1 MSWVASEQA
10 IEGDGGSGAPRPDPV
25 RPDPVSTRPPLK
37 PAYLILGDDLPKVEF
52 ALRRLKARIVEQSGS
67 DLNID
72 EFDAAMNSGIEVVNA
87 ANTLAFLGGTRLVLV
102 QQTQAWGKADKE
114 VVAAYLRSPAPD
126 ACLALVAEKI
136 AAGDLLRATMEQHG
150 EVLEFPA
157 PKEGQ
162 LPQWLAQEAARL
174 RMSFGMD
181 EARFMVRRCGENQSI
196 LLRELEKLRD
206 YVDGRS
212 VTTDD
217 IRLLCTATIE
227 ASIFDLLD
235 SLALG
240 GGSAAFS
247 AADDL
252 LASGER
258 TEVLFYRILRHFQN
272 LSRVAALKDE
282 GMSREAI
289 QAELKMKPFPLRKLL
304 EQSALL
310 GADGVARRLAVLADT
325 DARMKGLGTLP
336 AEMELQMCLGRLSA
350 A

>member
-1 MSWVASEQA
+1 MSEQA
-10 IEGDGGSGAPRPDPV
+10 IGADDRSGSTRNGSASMRQG
-25 RPDPVSTRPPLK
+25 PVSTRPPLK
-37 PAYLILGDDLPKVEF
+37 PAYLILGDDLPKVEL

-72 EFDAAMNSGIEVVNA
+72 EFDAAVDGGIEVVNA

-102 QQTQAWGKADKE
+102 QQVQAWLKADKE
-114 VVAAYLRSPAPD
+114 AVAAYLRSPAPD

-136 AAGDLLRATMEQHG
+136 APGDLLRTTMEKHG

-157 PKEGQ
+157 PKEGR
-162 LPQWLAQEAARL
+162 LPQWLTQEAGRL
-174 RMSFGMD
+174 HLSLGME
-181 EARFMVRRCGENQSI
+181 EARFMVQRCGDNQSI
-196 LLRELEKLRD
+196 LLRELEKLQI
-206 YVDGRS
+206 YVDGRT
-212 VTTDD
+212 VTGDD
-217 IRLLCTATIE
+217 IRLLTTATVE

-240 GGSAAFS
+240 RGAAAFS

-272 LSRVAALKDE
+272 LSRVAALRDE

-289 QAELKMKPFPLRKLL
+289 QAELKMKAFPVRKLV

-310 GADGVARRLAVLADT
+310 GADGIAHRLAVLADT
-325 DARMKGLGTLP
+325 DARMKGLGALP
-336 AEMELQMCLGRLSA
+336 AEMELQMCLGRLLA

>member
-1 MSWVASEQA
+1 VSEQA
-10 IEGDGGSGAPRPDPV
+10 IGADDGSESPRLGPTP
-25 RPDPVSTRPPLK
+25 TRPPLK
-37 PAYLILGDDLPKVEF
+37 PAYLILGDDLPKVES
-52 ALRRLKARIVEQSGS
+52 AVRRLKARIVAQSGS

-72 EFDAAMNSGIEVVNA
+72 EFNAAAAGGLEVVNA

-102 QQTQAWGKADKE
+102 QQVQAWLKADKE
-114 VVAAYLRSPAPD
+114 VVAGYLRSPAPD
-126 ACLALVAEKI
+126 ACLALVAEKL
-136 AAGDLLRATMEQHG
+136 APGDVLRAAMEKHG

-157 PKEGQ
+157 PREGQ
-162 LPQWLAQEAARL
+162 LPQWLAQEAARA
-174 RMSFGMD
+174 RMNLSM
-181 EARFMVRRCGENQSI
+181 EQARLMVQRCGDNQSI
-196 LLRELEKLRD
+196 LLRELEKLQI
-206 YVDGRS
+206 YTDGRP
-212 VTTDD
+212 VTGDD
-217 IRLLCTATIE
+217 IRLLTTATVE

-240 GGSAAFS
+240 RGSAAFS

-272 LSRVAALKDE
+272 LSRVVALRDE

-289 QAELKMKPFPLRKLL
+289 QAELKMKAYPVRKLV

-310 GADGVARRLAVLADT
+310 GADGIARRMAVLADT

-336 AEMELQMCLGRLSA
+336 AEMELQMCLGRLLA